1 MANFIKKGT
10 YLRIDFSDGKCYET
24 SNCTE
29 DLFQFVA
36 ENCNNEEI
44 LKEKLFYTKEE
55 QSVANRLKNSKIL
68 IQRGASVYMKGVN
81 ELSIP
86 SDFVEKILD
95 AEESLNEAEI
105 NKYKNFWTLVG
116 LNPDSRVCNN
126 IFWFIRRWD
135 MQIAPSGLI
144 IAYRNVEIKDEGN
157 SFSTEEAKDI
167 IEKYYTAKYIDNV
180 NPDNLEYK
188 GMALS
193 DTYKSLTT
201 IKSPVYTDNYT
212 HTFEIKIGQPV
223 SMPREEC
230 DCVQENSCSKG
241 LHVGAKGWLKDN
253 YCGNVGI
260 QCLVSPADVVAVPTI
275 DNYGK
280 MRCCR
285 YLPVA
290 IISYDNNGNVIEP
303 PYDLSKDIE
312 YLKNIQYDGKVN
324 NNDVNNYTVVTMYQN
339 REELYTSILNRLN
352 GIEHDNN
359 EEDLNEEE

>member
-1 MANFIKKGT
+1 MANFIKKGN

-24 SNCTE
+24 SDCTE

-36 ENCNNEEI
+36 ENCNNEEV

-55 QSVANRLKNSKIL
+55 QSVVNRLKNSKIL
-68 IQRGASVYMKGVN
+68 IQRGASVYMKGIN

-144 IAYRNVEIKDEGN
+144 IAYRNVEIKDESS
-157 SFSTEEAKDI
+157 SFTTEEAKDI
-167 IEKYYTAKYIDNV
+167 IEKYYTAKYIDSV
-180 NPDNLEYK
+180 NPDNLGYK

-193 DTYKSLTT
+193 DAYKSLTT
-201 IKSPVYTDNYT
+201 IKSPTYTDNHT
-212 HTFEIKIGQPV
+212 HSFNIKIGQPV
-223 SMPREEC
+223 SMPRTDC
-230 DCVQENSCSKG
+230 DCVQENSCSRG
-241 LHVGAKGWLKDN
+241 LHVGAKGWLKNN
-253 YCGNVGI
+253 YCGNVGL
-260 QCLVSPADVVAVPTI
+260 QCLVNPADVVAVPTI

-290 IISYDNNGNVIEP
+290 VISYDDGGNAIEP

-312 YLKNIQYDGKVN
+312 YIKNIQYDGEVN
-324 NNDVNNYTVVTMYQN
+324 NNDVNNYTVVTLCQS

-352 GIEHDNN
+352 NIKHDNN
-359 EEDLNEEE
+359 

>member
-1 MANFIKKGT
+1 MVNFIKKGN
-10 YLRIDFSDGKCYET
+10 YLRIDFPDGKCYET

-36 ENCNNEEI
+36 KNCNNEEV

-55 QSVANRLKNSKIL
+55 QSVVNRLKNSKIL
-68 IQRGASVYMKGVN
+68 IQRGASVYMKGIN

-95 AEESLNEAEI
+95 AEESLNEAKI

-144 IAYRNVEIKDEGN
+144 IAYRNVEIKDEDN
-157 SFSTEEAKDI
+157 SFTTEEAKDI

-180 NPDNLEYK
+180 NPDNFGYK

-193 DTYKSLTT
+193 DAYKSLTT
-201 IKSPVYTDNYT
+201 IKSPTYTDDYT
-212 HTFEIKIGQPV
+212 HSFNIKIGQPV
-223 SMPREEC
+223 SMPREDC
-230 DCVQENSCSKG
+230 DCVQENSCSRG
-241 LHVGAKGWLKDN
+241 LHVGAKGWLKYN
-253 YCGNVGI
+253 YCGNVGL
-260 QCLVSPADVVAVPTI
+260 QCLVNPADVVAVPTI

-285 YLPVA
+285 YLPIAV
-290 IISYDNNGNVIEP
+290 ISYDNNGNVIEP
-303 PYDLSKDIE
+303 SYDLSKDIE
-312 YLKNIQYDGKVN
+312 YIKNIQYDGEVN
-324 NNDVNNYTVVTMYQN
+324 NNDVNNYTVVTLCQS
-339 REELYTSILNRLN
+339 REDLYTSILNRLN
-352 GIEHDNN
+352 DIKHDNN
-359 EEDLNEEE
+359 KEDINK